1 MSEHREPAT
10 VSSVMYG
17 TEDHGI
23 LTFMLYMTLEGGSCG
38 QGFGNIVLRD
48 EPGDRSGPLL
58 KAELCELYGVENFD
72 DIRGRQCFVL
82 RCFEDDNIEGVE
94 VDGKRWT
101 ITSFRKRHYSDH
113 KDGPSV
119 LETKIRRLRERID
132 YHARGIQDC
141 NRQLEHVEDGYRDWE
156 LP

>member
-10 VSSVMYG
+10 VASVMYG
-17 TEDHGI
+17 IEDHGI
-23 LTFMLYMTLEGGSCG
+23 LTFSLYMTMGSCG

-48 EPGDRSGPLL
+48 EPGDRSGPRL
-58 KAELCELYGVENFD
+58 KAELCELFGVENFD
-72 DIRGRQCFVL
+72 DIKGRQCFVL
-82 RCFEDDNIEGVE
+82 RCFEEEEIEGVE

-101 ITSFRKRHYSDH
+101 ITGFRKRHYPDH
-113 KDGPSV
+113 VPTV
-119 LETKIRRLRERID
+119 LENKTKQLRERID

-141 NRQLEHVEDGYRDWE
+141 NRQLERVADRYRDWE